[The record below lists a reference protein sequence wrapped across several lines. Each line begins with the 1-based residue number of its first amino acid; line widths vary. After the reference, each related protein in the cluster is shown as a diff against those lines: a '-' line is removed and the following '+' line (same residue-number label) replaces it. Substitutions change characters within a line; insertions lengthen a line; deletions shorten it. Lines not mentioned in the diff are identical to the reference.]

1 MNKLT
6 EHAKDRNNNFNLIRF
21 ILATLVIFSHSY
33 GMIGIEHLEPLSKLT
48 VNISFGSF
56 AVDAFFVISG
66 FLVSNSITHGGG
78 GLLQFFAAR
87 ILRIYP
93 ALIVS
98 VFFTVFIIG
107 TIYTTNS
114 LTNYLLNADIYIYII
129 KNATFLFSLTPEY
142 YLPGMFESNL
152 NHSTTINASLWS
164 LPWETR
170 LYLILGIL
178 AFVFNHKIS
187 KSVIIIAIC
196 SYLFYMLNYWFN
208 FTGQNLQTFIR
219 VFTLFFIGSSFFF
232 LKDKIVMNYNRKDFF
247 FITLSLVIYFILLI
261 LEDKKLLFIFY
272 NLTLGYFVLYLAYFP
287 SKNLIKFNN
296 IGDYSYGL
304 YIYSFPIQQAIC
316 VSLPNMN
323 LIPFFIVSFSITL
336 ICAILSWHFIEKP
349 CLKMK
354 TKF

>member
-1 MNKLT
+1 
-6 EHAKDRNNNFNLIRF
+6 
-21 ILATLVIFSHSY
+21 
-33 GMIGIEHLEPLSKLT
+33 
-48 VNISFGSF
+48 
-56 AVDAFFVISG
+56 
-66 FLVSNSITHGGG
+66 
-78 GLLQFFAAR
+78 
-87 ILRIYP
+87 
-93 ALIVS
+93 
-98 VFFTVFIIG
+98 VFIIG